1 MICTK
6 CGAQIPEGT
15 RFCSKCGTPAPV
27 SAPQPAPQYAPQSTP
42 QYAPQYAP
50 QTPGQ
55 PAPQPR
61 RRPSAR
67 AKQRKMMVMITM
79 GICLLLI
86 VLSVVS
92 TLTKPFYKIPA
103 LSTILLIGG
112 VQNEVETELLDEM
125 DYEIERIEDSL
136 DYYEDFMEDDE
147 VEAAEKYLDSMQK
160 LRSKFSVLNLKSFVG
175 VAEEVNKDYDLGLD
189 ASDFDEINLVMNIL
203 IIAVIVFFILPV
215 VFILLGGLKRSF
227 GLTIAGIVLTALSQ
241 MMLSGFLWVLLSLA
255 AGIYMAMLC
264 KRPKRRPPVP
274 AAPAV

>member
-27 SAPQPAPQYAPQSTP
+27 SAPQPARQYAPQPAP
-42 QYAPQYAP
+42 QYNPQYAP

-61 RRPSAR
+61 RRNSER
-67 AKQRKMMVMITM
+67 AKKRKMMVMITM

-103 LSTILLIGG
+103 ASALLIVGG
-112 VQNEVETELLDEM
+112 VYNEVETELFSEM
-125 DYEIERIEDSL
+125 DYEIEMIEDSL
-136 DYYEDFMEDDE
+136 DYMEDYADDDE
-147 VEAAEKYLDSMQK
+147 LEAAEKYLDSMKK
-160 LRSKFSVLNLKSFVG
+160 LRGKFSVLNLKSFVN
-175 VAEEVNKDYDLGLD
+175 VVEEINKDYNLGYD
-189 ASDFDEINLVMNIL
+189 ADDFDEINLVMNVVIGMT
-203 IIAVIVFFILPV
+203 IVFFILPV

-227 GLTIAGIVLTALSQ
+227 GLTIAGVVLTALSQ
-241 MMLSGFLWVLLSLA
+241 LMLSGILWVILSLA
-255 AGIYMAMLC
+255 AGIYMANLC
-264 KRPKRRPPVP
+264 KRRKRPAVP
-274 AAPAV
+274 AAPVA